1 MPYRIERDPET
12 EIVYIVFH
20 GDVTMDDVRVAAEKA
35 WQLADADGGY
45 RFLSEFENAR
55 LQLSTQ
61 DLVSIHKHYEEI
73 GVRKYM
79 KSAIV
84 VPQDAAIA
92 GDATVHEYM
101 ANMDMWQVR
110 VFFDRNQALK
120 WLMS

>member
-20 GDVTMDDVRVAAEKA
+20 GDVTMKDVLVAADDA
-35 WQLADADGGY
+35 WKLADADGGY
-45 RFLSEFENAR
+45 RFLSEFEDAQ

-61 DLVSIHKHYEEI
+61 DLASIHKHYEKI

-84 VPQDAAIA
+84 VPQDAGIA

-110 VFFDRNQALK
+110 VFFNREQALD